1 MENNRIEYNK
11 SNGFS
16 FSVNI
21 TQGDHNLTVSPRDR
35 HLSMVL
41 TNYHYWNMMSNFKSA
56 NNFDDVYFQEIVRM
70 KEDAVPGIL
79 DIITDHPDP
88 IVHALDLIF
97 PDLVHYEGN
106 VSLKDVCELWIIT
119 LLTTGKY

>member
-16 FSVNI
+16 FSVNGTLGEQSLI
-21 TQGDHNLTVSPRDR
+21 ISSEERNLS
-35 HLSMVL
+35 LVL
-41 TNYHYWNMMSNFKSA
+41 TNYRYWNMMSNFRSA

-79 DIITDHPDP
+79 DIIIDHPDP
-88 IVHALDLIF
+88 IVHALDLIY
-97 PDLVHYEGN
+97 PDLIYYEGN
-106 VSLKDVCELWIIT
+106 ISLKDVCELWIIT
-119 LLTTGKY
+119 LLATGKY